1 MSDTSNLYNDMR
13 NLIHFLPFICSGY
26 PWRAIG
32 NTLTVLQHRKYPI
45 IHSLRSENVATDSK
59 NKETIASLFFS
70 RCQRSKVIFRVTQKS
85 LRILLTSFRK
95 PCSARLPTTPPAPD
109 GCIRRGRLKPMPAA
123 PDGCSSWAF
132 GWSVPVC
139 VRYAWSKLSDGQCSL
154 VLSAIPKPWWLW
166 KTAQK
171 RRSKKVVRQRQ
182 TTSYHGQSTS
192 NWRLPIMKQYRIK
205 RKKSG

>member
-70 RCQRSKVIFRVTQKS
+70 RCQRSKVIFRVTQKALRDFLGYFRNHLALAGGSAPISMLPMVTWLMELWSNPS
-85 LRILLTSFRK
+85 LHLPMVAFV
-95 PCSARLPTTPPAPD
+95 SARPSVSIHSD
-109 GCIRRGRLKPMPAA
+109 FHNLKQN
-123 PDGCSSWAF
+123 GY
-132 GWSVPVC
+132 G
-139 VRYAWSKLSDGQCSL
+139 K
-154 VLSAIPKPWWLW
+154 
-166 KTAQK
+166 
-171 RRSKKVVRQRQ
+171 
-182 TTSYHGQSTS
+182 
-192 NWRLPIMKQYRIK
+192 
-205 RKKSG
+205 

>member
-70 RCQRSKVIFRVTQKS
+70 RCQRSKVIARVTQNSTNVS
-85 LRILLTSFRK
+85 LGYFRAYLALAGG
-95 PCSARLPTTPPAPD
+95 SAPNSPLPMVTWLP
-109 GCIRRGRLKPMPAA
+109 
-123 PDGCSSWAF
+123 
-132 GWSVPVC
+132 
-139 VRYAWSKLSDGQCSL
+139 
-154 VLSAIPKPWWLW
+154 WLW
-166 KTAQK
+166 SNPALHL
-171 RRSKKVVRQRQ
+171 SMDASV
-182 TTSYHGQSTS
+182 TS
-192 NWRLPIMKQYRIK
+192 RLSVEIHSDFPNLKENG
-205 RKKSG
+205 SGK

>member
-70 RCQRSKVIFRVTQKS
+70 RCQRSKVIARVTQNS
-85 LRILLTSFRK
+85 LRILLNYFRAYLALAGGSA
-95 PCSARLPTTPPAPD
+95 PNSPLPMVTWLPWLWSNPALHLPMVASVSARPSVW
-109 GCIRRGRLKPMPAA
+109 RHSKFHNLKQN
-123 PDGCSSWAF
+123 GY
-132 GWSVPVC
+132 G
-139 VRYAWSKLSDGQCSL
+139 K
-154 VLSAIPKPWWLW
+154 
-166 KTAQK
+166 
-171 RRSKKVVRQRQ
+171 
-182 TTSYHGQSTS
+182 
-192 NWRLPIMKQYRIK
+192 
-205 RKKSG
+205 

>member
-70 RCQRSKVIFRVTQKS
+70 RCQRSKVIFRVTQKA
-85 LRILLTSFRK
+85 LRDFLNYYRKNLALRGSDHAKHKSGVPWIYPPLENTLTLVACLKVTLQPFRF
-95 PCSARLPTTPPAPD
+95 SPD
-109 GCIRRGRLKPMPAA
+109 GRKTVGLPCALRHRKSHNSKIK
-123 PDGCSSWAF
+123 
-132 GWSVPVC
+132 
-139 VRYAWSKLSDGQCSL
+139 RYAK
-154 VLSAIPKPWWLW
+154 
-166 KTAQK
+166 
-171 RRSKKVVRQRQ
+171 
-182 TTSYHGQSTS
+182 
-192 NWRLPIMKQYRIK
+192 
-205 RKKSG
+205 

>member
-70 RCQRSKVIFRVTQKS
+70 RCQRSKVIFRVTQKA
-85 LRILLTSFRK
+85 LRDFLTYFRK
-95 PCSARLPTTPPAPD
+95 YLALAGGSAPYSMLPMVTWLMELWSNPSLHLPMIAFVSACPSVCLHSD
-109 GCIRRGRLKPMPAA
+109 FHNLKQN
-123 PDGCSSWAF
+123 GY
-132 GWSVPVC
+132 G
-139 VRYAWSKLSDGQCSL
+139 K
-154 VLSAIPKPWWLW
+154 
-166 KTAQK
+166 
-171 RRSKKVVRQRQ
+171 
-182 TTSYHGQSTS
+182 
-192 NWRLPIMKQYRIK
+192 
-205 RKKSG
+205 

>member
-70 RCQRSKVIFRVTQKS
+70 RCQRSKVIFRVTQKA
-85 LRILLTSFRK
+85 LRDFLTYFRK
-95 PCSARLPTTPPAPD
+95 YLALAGGSAPYSLLPMVTWLMELWSNPA
-109 GCIRRGRLKPMPAA
+109 LHLPMV
-123 PDGCSSWAF
+123 AF
-132 GWSVPVC
+132 VSACPGTCLHSDFHNL
-139 VRYAWSKLSDGQCSL
+139 RYKGYG
-154 VLSAIPKPWWLW
+154 K
-166 KTAQK
+166 
-171 RRSKKVVRQRQ
+171 
-182 TTSYHGQSTS
+182 
-192 NWRLPIMKQYRIK
+192 
-205 RKKSG
+205 

>member
-70 RCQRSKVIFRVTQKS
+70 RCQRSKVIFRVSQNS
-85 LRILLTSFRK
+85 LRILLTYFRK
-95 PCSARLPTTPPAPD
+95 YLALAGGSAPYNMLPMVTWLMELWSNPALYLPMVAFVSARPSVCLHSD
-109 GCIRRGRLKPMPAA
+109 FHNLKQN
-123 PDGCSSWAF
+123 GY
-132 GWSVPVC
+132 G
-139 VRYAWSKLSDGQCSL
+139 K
-154 VLSAIPKPWWLW
+154 
-166 KTAQK
+166 
-171 RRSKKVVRQRQ
+171 
-182 TTSYHGQSTS
+182 
-192 NWRLPIMKQYRIK
+192 
-205 RKKSG
+205 

>member
-70 RCQRSKVIFRVTQKS
+70 RCQRSKVIARVTRNSPAALPCS
-85 LRILLTSFRK
+85 LRAYLALRGCDHVTGKSGVPWIFLPLQNPLPVVANFEVTAQPF
-95 PCSARLPTTPPAPD
+95 CSAPD
-109 GCIRRGRLKPMPAA
+109 GLRTIRLCCNPSLHLPVVASAADCPGTSLYPEFFHNLKYKCY
-123 PDGCSSWAF
+123 G
-132 GWSVPVC
+132 
-139 VRYAWSKLSDGQCSL
+139 K
-154 VLSAIPKPWWLW
+154 
-166 KTAQK
+166 
-171 RRSKKVVRQRQ
+171 
-182 TTSYHGQSTS
+182 
-192 NWRLPIMKQYRIK
+192 
-205 RKKSG
+205 

>member
-70 RCQRSKVIFRVTQKS
+70 RCQRSKVIFRVTQKA
-85 LRILLTSFRK
+85 LRDFLTYFRK
-95 PCSARLPTTPPAPD
+95 YLALAVGCDHAEDKSGTLKIYHPLQNTLPMVACFEVTWQPADFAPD
-109 GCIRRGRLKPMPAA
+109 GR
-123 PDGCSSWAF
+123 
-132 GWSVPVC
+132 
-139 VRYAWSKLSDGQCSL
+139 
-154 VLSAIPKPWWLW
+154 
-166 KTAQK
+166 K
-171 RRSKKVVRQRQ
+171 RS
-182 TTSYHGQSTS
+182 G
-192 NWRLPIMKQYRIK
+192 LQYLG
-205 RKKSG
+205 S

>member
-32 NTLTVLQHRKYPI
+32 NTLTVLQHRKHPI

-70 RCQRSKVIFRVTQKS
+70 RCQRSKVIFRVTQNS
-85 LRILLTSFRK
+85 PADSFAFLRK

-109 GCIRRGRLKPMPAA
+109 GCIQRSRLKPKPAA
-123 PDGCSSWAF
+123 PDDRNFWAF
-132 GWSVPVC
+132 GWSIPVC
-139 VRYAWSKLSDGQCSL
+139 VRYACPTLSDGQCPI
-154 VLSAIPKPWWLW
+154 SA
-166 KTAQK
+166 
-171 RRSKKVVRQRQ
+171 VC
-182 TTSYHGQSTS
+182 
-192 NWRLPIMKQYRIK
+192 NF
-205 RKKSG
+205 

>member
-70 RCQRSKVIFRVTQKS
+70 RCQRSKVIFRVTRNHLALRGCDLAAYKFGVPWIS
-85 LRILLTSFRK
+85 LPLQNPFPLVSYFEVTSQ
-95 PCSARLPTTPPAPD
+95 PDISAPD
-109 GCIRRGRLKPMPAA
+109 GCRIVSLCGKPALHLPMVASVSSCTGVSLRPKVFHNLKPECY
-123 PDGCSSWAF
+123 G
-132 GWSVPVC
+132 
-139 VRYAWSKLSDGQCSL
+139 K
-154 VLSAIPKPWWLW
+154 
-166 KTAQK
+166 
-171 RRSKKVVRQRQ
+171 
-182 TTSYHGQSTS
+182 
-192 NWRLPIMKQYRIK
+192 
-205 RKKSG
+205 

>member
-70 RCQRSKVIFRVTQKS
+70 RRQRSKVIFRVTQNSTNVSLGYFRAYLALAGGCDHAEDKS
-85 LRILLTSFRK
+85 GTLRIYLLLQNTLPMVACSEVTGQPADFAPVGRK
-95 PCSARLPTTPPAPD
+95 RSALQAQTPLHLPVVASVTPRSDAKMYLMVFHT
-109 GCIRRGRLKPMPAA
+109 LK
-123 PDGCSSWAF
+123 
-132 GWSVPVC
+132 
-139 VRYAWSKLSDGQCSL
+139 RN
-154 VLSAIPKPWWLW
+154 
-166 KTAQK
+166 
-171 RRSKKVVRQRQ
+171 
-182 TTSYHGQSTS
+182 SYG
-192 NWRLPIMKQYRIK
+192 K
-205 RKKSG
+205 

>member
-70 RCQRSKVIFRVTQKS
+70 RCQRSKVIARVTQKC
-85 LRILLTSFRK
+85 LRALRVNFRAYLALAGGSAPNSPLPMVTWLPWLPKQSYTS
-95 PCSARLPTTPPAPD
+95 SPD
-109 GCIRRGRLKPMPAA
+109 GRFR
-123 PDGCSSWAF
+123 F
-132 GWSVPVC
+132 G
-139 VRYAWSKLSDGQCSL
+139 
-154 VLSAIPKPWWLW
+154 
-166 KTAQK
+166 
-171 RRSKKVVRQRQ
+171 
-182 TTSYHGQSTS
+182 
-192 NWRLPIMKQYRIK
+192 LPECLETL
-205 RKKSG
+205 GFP